1 MINLQ
6 KGDFQGAVMVDFTDR
21 ENLTNRSINIDDAAA
36 VISLLLIEVYH
47 DLAPAKEFEDKL
59 IGLASRMLTH
69 AKGVKIE
76 NRRAF
81 VECISAYLISTEP
94 GAGED

>member
-1 MINLQ
+1 MI
-6 KGDFQGAVMVDFTDR
+6 DFTDR

-47 DLAPAKEFEDKL
+47 DLAPTKEFEDKL
-59 IGLASRMLTH
+59 IGLASRMLDH
-69 AKGVKIE
+69 SKAVKVE

-81 VECISAYLISTEP
+81 MACISAYLMSTEP